1 MRSTG
6 ARGASSSYFGE
17 QFSASIFGSSKVGLF
32 ENSGWAVGHCSKL
45 ENPAVKV
52 RNLPTLATQKSSS
65 RPLVFVLKKKKK
77 NDRDL
82 RIGIDYSF
90 PGLDFTP
97 ALTLDAPLVQAAELR
112 VHGLLGPH
120 VEPLDE
126 ADLRSEVNNF
136 E

>member
-1 MRSTG
+1 MGRRSLFKI
-6 ARGASSSYFGE
+6 RKSSGE
-17 QFSASIFGSSKVGLF
+17 SEKFA
-32 ENSGWAVGHCSKL
+32 NSG
-45 ENPAVKV
+45 N
-52 RNLPTLATQKSSS
+52 T
-65 RPLVFVLKKKKK
+65 KK
-77 NDRDL
+77 NDREL

-126 ADLRSEVNNF
+126 ADKE
-136 E
+136 

>member
-1 MRSTG
+1 M
-6 ARGASSSYFGE
+6 
-17 QFSASIFGSSKVGLF
+17 KVS
-32 ENSGWAVGHCSKL
+32 N
-45 ENPAVKV
+45 
-52 RNLPTLATQKSSS
+52 T
-65 RPLVFVLKKKKK
+65 KK
-77 NDRDL
+77 NDREL

-126 ADLRSEVNNF
+126 ADLRALGAAAAREREVAGWAGPSF
-136 E
+136 WFVGRISDW